1 MRLPV
6 LSTLTP
12 VQIGLAVAGT
22 GAGLL
27 LLSSLARDPA
37 LVAWIA
43 LLVGAASLAVA
54 VFFAHKVRM
63 FEFRPEVLAGD
74 LILPRASRA
83 RSPKLLVPLQFSNA
97 GGCDGVIQW
106 VALRVTIDGQ
116 NDGPVL
122 LSPVAEVD
130 MQGFLQAKR
139 QITPDNAIDPFAPF
153 VLEGKRVVAKFV
165 LFDVSERGRS
175 APLELRPGRY
185 SFEVFLKT
193 SASAQPRMER
203 RFEHVL
209 TEKHIEEYRGDATVY
224 LINYNITLPAMRR
237 ELSAGEWLPRAREA

>member
-1 MRLPV
+1 MSA
-6 LSTLTP
+6 LSP
-12 VQIGLAVAGT
+12 VQICLAVAGT
-22 GAGLL
+22 AAGLL
-27 LLSSLARDPA
+27 LLSSLARDPG

-43 LLVGAASLAVA
+43 LLLGAASLAVA
-54 VFFAHKVRM
+54 VFLVRKVRM

-97 GGCDGVIQW
+97 GGGDGVIQW
-106 VALRVTIDGQ
+106 VALRLTIDGKAESA
-116 NDGPVL
+116 VL

-139 QITPDNAIDPFAPF
+139 QITADNAVDPFTAF

-185 SFEVFLKT
+185 SFEVFLKS
-193 SASAQPRMER
+193 SASTQPRLER

-209 TEKHIEEYRGDATVY
+209 TEKHVEEYRADTTVY
-224 LINYNITLPAMRR
+224 LINFNITLPAMRR
-237 ELSAGEWLPRAREA
+237 ELAAGEWLPRTREA

>member
-1 MRLPV
+1 MSA
-6 LSTLTP
+6 LSP
-12 VQIGLAVAGT
+12 VQICLAVAGT
-22 GAGLL
+22 AAGLL
-27 LLSSLARDPA
+27 LLSSLARDPG

-43 LLVGAASLAVA
+43 LLLGAASLAVA
-54 VFFAHKVRM
+54 VFLVRKVRM

-97 GGCDGVIQW
+97 GGGDGVIQW
-106 VALRVTIDGQ
+106 VALRLTIDGKAESA
-116 NDGPVL
+116 VL

-139 QITPDNAIDPFAPF
+139 QITADNAVDPFTAF

-185 SFEVFLKT
+185 SFEVFLKS
-193 SASAQPRMER
+193 SASTQPRLER

-209 TEKHIEEYRGDATVY
+209 TEKHVEEYRADTTVY

-237 ELSAGEWLPRAREA
+237 ELAAGEWLPRTREA